1 MYILSYLVSY
11 LVDRVYWQTKND
23 GNRDFMNDDEISIN
37 DFLFYLL
44 TYMMS
49 YRTLLILIF
58 DVFYAQLTE
67 RRRETREIISR

>member
-67 RRRETREIISR
+67 RRRETREIKSR

>member
-1 MYILSYLVSY
+1 MCILSYLVSY

-49 YRTLLILIF
+49 NSTADTYI
-58 DVFYAQLTE
+58 
-67 RRRETREIISR
+67 